1 MANLKDIAAGT
12 MIGFSANKTEAQA
25 KADTST
31 NRVDICKTKQLYLNG
46 ERVGLSDAEA
56 GYLTKKVQEEYNARM
71 SVSMSISPNVL
82 EKGAQ
87 NNVLITV
94 YVKWDGVIIDPGKS
108 NITCKIGGATIEL
121 TKSTS
126 GNSYTGSTTQS
137 NSFSVSVSATYNGIT
152 KTASASANAYYKFY
166 VGQSTA
172 SSITSLPSSGF
183 TAKGPQASA
192 AGTYPFTFTAG
203 QYAYFLLPEGVARG
217 KFASAGADGLYHAV
231 EGVSDVPFVKQ
242 STAATINGVSYDVFR
257 LANAQAASSHSITI

>member
-71 SVSMSISPNVL
+71 SVSVSLSNNVL

-87 NNVLITV
+87 NTVLININ
-94 YVKWDGVIIDPGKS
+94 VKWDGALVDPGKS
-108 NITCKIGGATIEL
+108 NITCKIGGTVIEL
-121 TKSTS
+121 TKSGS
-126 GNSYTGSTTQS
+126 AYTASTTQTT
-137 NSFSVSVSATYNGIT
+137 SFSVSVSATYNGIT